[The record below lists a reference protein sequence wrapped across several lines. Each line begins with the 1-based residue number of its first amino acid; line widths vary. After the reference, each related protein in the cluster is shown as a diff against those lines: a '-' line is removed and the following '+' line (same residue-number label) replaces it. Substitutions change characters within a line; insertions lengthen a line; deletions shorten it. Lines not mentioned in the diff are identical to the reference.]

1 MPGRGLSQEPIS
13 AMEAAIAYADAMA
26 ANADQWTLKRVKK
39 LPNQLRAG
47 AEKVARWKELELT
60 KYMVGKA
67 RLPAY
72 FWVWRLKNY
81 TMWLEDAN
89 DKRLE
94 ENDVGPPTSP
104 RSPCRCRSSSS
115 ETAR

>member
-1 MPGRGLSQEPIS
+1 MPERGLSQEPIS

-60 KYMVGKA
+60 KHMVGKV
-67 RLPAY
+67 RVEAY
-72 FWVWRLKNY
+72 FWVWRLK
-81 TMWLEDAN
+81 MLLADSGASCA
-89 DKRLE
+89 R
-94 ENDVGPPTSP
+94 
-104 RSPCRCRSSSS
+104 
-115 ETAR
+115 TARRQGALHATPGGRGGGCWC

>member
-1 MPGRGLSQEPIS
+1 M
-13 AMEAAIAYADAMA
+13 
-26 ANADQWTLKRVKK
+26 
-39 LPNQLRAG
+39 PNQLRAG

-60 KYMVGKA
+60 KHMVGKA

-94 ENDVGPPTSP
+94 DLEVWHGGASGL
-104 RSPCRCRSSSS
+104 S
-115 ETAR
+115 